1 MRGLPGTSNTYVPVR
16 ERGDPV
22 IQVLIADDQ
31 AIFRKGIV
39 ASLGMTDDIRVV
51 GEADNGLDALHAVP
65 RLNPHLV
72 LMDLNM
78 PVMGGVDAT
87 RRIKAAHPT
96 VKVVVLTVSDGDRDL
111 FEAIKAGADG
121 YLLKNL
127 GPEALAGAV
136 RQAYEGESPLSSAVA
151 AKVLKEFREGH
162 GAGAPAGD
170 AQALTAREVEVL
182 QLATRGDSYKEI
194 GAKLYVAESTVKNHM
209 HHIMEKLHLRN
220 RSEAVS
226 YALRNRLTPPE

>member
-1 MRGLPGTSNTYVPVR
+1 M
-16 ERGDPV
+16 
-22 IQVLIADDQ
+22 IQVLVAEDQ
-31 AIFRKGIV
+31 VIFRKGVV
-39 ASLGMTDDIRVV
+39 ASLAGAADITVV

-65 RLNPHLV
+65 RLCPDLI

-96 VKVVVLTVSDGDRDL
+96 VKVVVLTVSDLDQDL

-136 RQAYEGESPLSSAVA
+136 RQAFEGESPLSPAVA
-151 AKVLKEFREGH
+151 AKVLKEFREGR
-162 GAGAPAGD
+162 GAGAPAGEP
-170 AQALTAREVEVL
+170 QVLTPRELEVL

-194 GAKLYVAESTVKNHM
+194 GSKLYVAESTVKNHM
-209 HHIMEKLHLRN
+209 RHIMEKLHLRN
-220 RSEAVS
+220 RSEAIS
-226 YALRNRLTPPE
+226 YALRNRLTDGLPPG

>member
-1 MRGLPGTSNTYVPVR
+1 M
-16 ERGDPV
+16 
-22 IQVLIADDQ
+22 IQVLVADDQ
-31 AIFRKGIV
+31 AIFRKGVV
-39 ASLGMTDDIRVV
+39 ASLGMADDIKVA
-51 GEADNGLDALHAVP
+51 GEVENGLDALHAVA
-65 RLNPHLV
+65 RLAPHLV

-96 VKVVVLTVSDGDRDL
+96 VKVVVLTVSDDDHDL

-136 RQAYEGESPLSSAVA
+136 REAFAGESPLSPAVA
-151 AKVLKEFREGH
+151 AKVLREFRGGL
-162 GAGAPAGD
+162 GAGAPATD
-170 AQALTAREVEVL
+170 TPALTARELEVL

-194 GAKLYVAESTVKNHM
+194 GGKLYVAESTVKNHM
-209 HHIMEKLHLRN
+209 RHIMEKLHLRN
-220 RSEAVS
+220 RSETVS
-226 YALRNRLTPPE
+226 YAVRNHLTPE